1 MVPTQN
7 PKFTY
12 KSTIIPLTYNNKLNI
27 KETRKRENR
36 RQVKKFIFFSFMGS
50 RPIWPTS
57 DFNSVIGKKIWTG
70 PKHARTPIRSAFL
83 VPTTLGDTTTLY
95 QKTKGCLASVLKQ
108 QFFFFFLNNV
118 TCIFTHFFIHVFLYI
133 FSNNNF
139 QFLNT
144 YTK

>member
-57 DFNSVIGKKIWTG
+57 DFNSVKGKKIWTG

-95 QKTKGCLASVLKQ
+95 QKTKGCLAPVLKQ
-108 QFFFFFLNNV
+108 QFFFL
-118 TCIFTHFFIHVFLYI
+118 IFKQCYMYFHILFHLRISTNI
-133 FSNNNF
+133 F
-139 QFLNT
+139 
-144 YTK
+144 K